1 MIKLR
6 KKGDIII
13 GAIEIDKDT
22 VRSGLNT
29 NVLFHAYH
37 GLVNEDAVV
46 VSESYAERMSH
57 YSIID
62 IYIDVKTNSSI
73 TWIAP
78 IGTKVKFK
86 DEVVKT
92 RKAVRLDEVNRL
104 VNDKLLSPTDEGK
117 TVDDFVVENNLII
130 PNNIDDAVV
139 SDVVIQRNDNPKIR
153 KGTKIDYTFSNT
165 SIPVIDEYLKNY
177 DRKVIYDNYPEYIA
191 ADTINEVN
199 MENKSAKVVYTVKVR
214 LIEKNKLGLG
224 DKLTSRYGGKGVI
237 SKVVPD
243 DKMPIV
249 NGRKIEV
256 VLNPYSTINRKI
268 PSVIMETAMGNIAI
282 KLHDNVQEMRKT
294 VRGRKQIMP
303 MINKYYENRYENLSV
318 DEFLD
323 LVDKNPIEDVFSFK
337 VGCFSKY
344 SPSIIKEWM
353 NELGVSTQ
361 SKVLMPRSELTDLE
375 ALKEAMTDDE
385 YNEFVKSIENEYVE
399 VEQPLMSGMM
409 TMEKLYHMPK
419 YSNKVTTDMTDNR
432 YGEPLMGRGR
442 YRSEG

>member
-1 MIKLR
+1 M
-6 KKGDIII
+6 
-13 GAIEIDKDT
+13 
-22 VRSGLNT
+22 N
-29 NVLFHAYH
+29 
-37 GLVNEDAVV
+37 
-46 VSESYAERMSH
+46 
-57 YSIID
+57 
-62 IYIDVKTNSSI
+62 I
-73 TWIAP
+73 T
-78 IGTKVKFK
+78 
-86 DEVVKT
+86 
-92 RKAVRLDEVNRL
+92 
-104 VNDKLLSPTDEGK
+104 
-117 TVDDFVVENNLII
+117 
-130 PNNIDDAVV
+130 
-139 SDVVIQRNDNPKIR
+139 
-153 KGTKIDYTFSNT
+153 
-165 SIPVIDEYLKNY
+165 
-177 DRKVIYDNYPEYIA
+177 
-191 ADTINEVN
+191 
-199 MENKSAKVVYTVKVR
+199 
-214 LIEKNKLGLG
+214 
-224 DKLTSRYGGKGVI
+224 GKGVI

-442 YRSEG
+442 YRSEGQKIGGCNA

>member
-1 MIKLR
+1 M
-6 KKGDIII
+6 
-13 GAIEIDKDT
+13 
-22 VRSGLNT
+22 N
-29 NVLFHAYH
+29 
-37 GLVNEDAVV
+37 
-46 VSESYAERMSH
+46 
-57 YSIID
+57 
-62 IYIDVKTNSSI
+62 I
-73 TWIAP
+73 T
-78 IGTKVKFK
+78 
-86 DEVVKT
+86 
-92 RKAVRLDEVNRL
+92 
-104 VNDKLLSPTDEGK
+104 
-117 TVDDFVVENNLII
+117 
-130 PNNIDDAVV
+130 
-139 SDVVIQRNDNPKIR
+139 
-153 KGTKIDYTFSNT
+153 
-165 SIPVIDEYLKNY
+165 
-177 DRKVIYDNYPEYIA
+177 
-191 ADTINEVN
+191 
-199 MENKSAKVVYTVKVR
+199 
-214 LIEKNKLGLG
+214 
-224 DKLTSRYGGKGVI
+224 GKGVI

>member
-1 MIKLR
+1 M
-6 KKGDIII
+6 
-13 GAIEIDKDT
+13 
-22 VRSGLNT
+22 N
-29 NVLFHAYH
+29 
-37 GLVNEDAVV
+37 
-46 VSESYAERMSH
+46 
-57 YSIID
+57 
-62 IYIDVKTNSSI
+62 I
-73 TWIAP
+73 T
-78 IGTKVKFK
+78 
-86 DEVVKT
+86 
-92 RKAVRLDEVNRL
+92 
-104 VNDKLLSPTDEGK
+104 
-117 TVDDFVVENNLII
+117 
-130 PNNIDDAVV
+130 
-139 SDVVIQRNDNPKIR
+139 
-153 KGTKIDYTFSNT
+153 
-165 SIPVIDEYLKNY
+165 
-177 DRKVIYDNYPEYIA
+177 
-191 ADTINEVN
+191 
-199 MENKSAKVVYTVKVR
+199 
-214 LIEKNKLGLG
+214 
-224 DKLTSRYGGKGVI
+224 GKGVI

-385 YNEFVKSIENEYVE
+385 YNEFVKSIENEYV
-399 VEQPLMSGMM
+399 
-409 TMEKLYHMPK
+409 
-419 YSNKVTTDMTDNR
+419 
-432 YGEPLMGRGR
+432 
-442 YRSEG
+442 

>member
-1 MIKLR
+1 M
-6 KKGDIII
+6 
-13 GAIEIDKDT
+13 
-22 VRSGLNT
+22 N
-29 NVLFHAYH
+29 
-37 GLVNEDAVV
+37 
-46 VSESYAERMSH
+46 
-57 YSIID
+57 
-62 IYIDVKTNSSI
+62 I
-73 TWIAP
+73 T
-78 IGTKVKFK
+78 
-86 DEVVKT
+86 
-92 RKAVRLDEVNRL
+92 
-104 VNDKLLSPTDEGK
+104 
-117 TVDDFVVENNLII
+117 
-130 PNNIDDAVV
+130 
-139 SDVVIQRNDNPKIR
+139 
-153 KGTKIDYTFSNT
+153 
-165 SIPVIDEYLKNY
+165 
-177 DRKVIYDNYPEYIA
+177 
-191 ADTINEVN
+191 
-199 MENKSAKVVYTVKVR
+199 
-214 LIEKNKLGLG
+214 
-224 DKLTSRYGGKGVI
+224 GKGVI

-375 ALKEAMTDDE
+375 ALKEAMTEDE

-442 YRSEG
+442 YRSEGQKIGGCNA

>member
-1 MIKLR
+1 M
-6 KKGDIII
+6 
-13 GAIEIDKDT
+13 
-22 VRSGLNT
+22 N
-29 NVLFHAYH
+29 
-37 GLVNEDAVV
+37 
-46 VSESYAERMSH
+46 
-57 YSIID
+57 
-62 IYIDVKTNSSI
+62 I
-73 TWIAP
+73 T
-78 IGTKVKFK
+78 
-86 DEVVKT
+86 
-92 RKAVRLDEVNRL
+92 
-104 VNDKLLSPTDEGK
+104 
-117 TVDDFVVENNLII
+117 
-130 PNNIDDAVV
+130 
-139 SDVVIQRNDNPKIR
+139 
-153 KGTKIDYTFSNT
+153 
-165 SIPVIDEYLKNY
+165 
-177 DRKVIYDNYPEYIA
+177 
-191 ADTINEVN
+191 
-199 MENKSAKVVYTVKVR
+199 
-214 LIEKNKLGLG
+214 
-224 DKLTSRYGGKGVI
+224 GKGVI

-243 DKMPIV
+243 NKMPIV

>member
-1 MIKLR
+1 M
-6 KKGDIII
+6 
-13 GAIEIDKDT
+13 
-22 VRSGLNT
+22 N
-29 NVLFHAYH
+29 
-37 GLVNEDAVV
+37 
-46 VSESYAERMSH
+46 
-57 YSIID
+57 
-62 IYIDVKTNSSI
+62 I
-73 TWIAP
+73 T
-78 IGTKVKFK
+78 
-86 DEVVKT
+86 
-92 RKAVRLDEVNRL
+92 
-104 VNDKLLSPTDEGK
+104 
-117 TVDDFVVENNLII
+117 
-130 PNNIDDAVV
+130 
-139 SDVVIQRNDNPKIR
+139 
-153 KGTKIDYTFSNT
+153 
-165 SIPVIDEYLKNY
+165 
-177 DRKVIYDNYPEYIA
+177 
-191 ADTINEVN
+191 
-199 MENKSAKVVYTVKVR
+199 
-214 LIEKNKLGLG
+214 
-224 DKLTSRYGGKGVI
+224 GKGVI

-442 YRSEG
+442 YRSEGQKVGEMELSGNLNAPLYSNI

>member
-1 MIKLR
+1 M
-6 KKGDIII
+6 
-13 GAIEIDKDT
+13 
-22 VRSGLNT
+22 N
-29 NVLFHAYH
+29 
-37 GLVNEDAVV
+37 
-46 VSESYAERMSH
+46 
-57 YSIID
+57 
-62 IYIDVKTNSSI
+62 I
-73 TWIAP
+73 T
-78 IGTKVKFK
+78 
-86 DEVVKT
+86 
-92 RKAVRLDEVNRL
+92 
-104 VNDKLLSPTDEGK
+104 
-117 TVDDFVVENNLII
+117 
-130 PNNIDDAVV
+130 
-139 SDVVIQRNDNPKIR
+139 
-153 KGTKIDYTFSNT
+153 
-165 SIPVIDEYLKNY
+165 
-177 DRKVIYDNYPEYIA
+177 
-191 ADTINEVN
+191 
-199 MENKSAKVVYTVKVR
+199 
-214 LIEKNKLGLG
+214 
-224 DKLTSRYGGKGVI
+224 GKGVI

-375 ALKEAMTDDE
+375 ALKEAMTDNE

>member
-1 MIKLR
+1 M
-6 KKGDIII
+6 
-13 GAIEIDKDT
+13 
-22 VRSGLNT
+22 N
-29 NVLFHAYH
+29 
-37 GLVNEDAVV
+37 
-46 VSESYAERMSH
+46 
-57 YSIID
+57 
-62 IYIDVKTNSSI
+62 I
-73 TWIAP
+73 T
-78 IGTKVKFK
+78 
-86 DEVVKT
+86 
-92 RKAVRLDEVNRL
+92 
-104 VNDKLLSPTDEGK
+104 
-117 TVDDFVVENNLII
+117 
-130 PNNIDDAVV
+130 
-139 SDVVIQRNDNPKIR
+139 
-153 KGTKIDYTFSNT
+153 
-165 SIPVIDEYLKNY
+165 
-177 DRKVIYDNYPEYIA
+177 
-191 ADTINEVN
+191 
-199 MENKSAKVVYTVKVR
+199 
-214 LIEKNKLGLG
+214 
-224 DKLTSRYGGKGVI
+224 GKGVI

-442 YRSEG
+442 YRSEGQKVGEMELSGNLNAPLYSNV

>member
-1 MIKLR
+1 M
-6 KKGDIII
+6 
-13 GAIEIDKDT
+13 
-22 VRSGLNT
+22 N
-29 NVLFHAYH
+29 
-37 GLVNEDAVV
+37 
-46 VSESYAERMSH
+46 
-57 YSIID
+57 
-62 IYIDVKTNSSI
+62 I
-73 TWIAP
+73 T
-78 IGTKVKFK
+78 
-86 DEVVKT
+86 
-92 RKAVRLDEVNRL
+92 
-104 VNDKLLSPTDEGK
+104 
-117 TVDDFVVENNLII
+117 
-130 PNNIDDAVV
+130 
-139 SDVVIQRNDNPKIR
+139 
-153 KGTKIDYTFSNT
+153 
-165 SIPVIDEYLKNY
+165 
-177 DRKVIYDNYPEYIA
+177 
-191 ADTINEVN
+191 
-199 MENKSAKVVYTVKVR
+199 
-214 LIEKNKLGLG
+214 
-224 DKLTSRYGGKGVI
+224 GKGVI

-375 ALKEAMTDDE
+375 ALKEAMTEDE